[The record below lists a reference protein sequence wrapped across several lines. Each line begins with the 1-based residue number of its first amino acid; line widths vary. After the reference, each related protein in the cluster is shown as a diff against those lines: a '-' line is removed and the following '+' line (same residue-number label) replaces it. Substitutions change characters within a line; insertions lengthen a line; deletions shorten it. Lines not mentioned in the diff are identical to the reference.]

1 VNRATFQI
9 IPTKTVAM
17 KSNRLKQTLMCATLL
32 SSCLAPA
39 AMLRAQDEN
48 APATEKKETVEKEL
62 RKLKEHKPEKQF
74 HPKGP
79 EAGEPGPPLRKL
91 LMKKEVK
98 PGTKVPFLGVVLAQV
113 DESLGSQLGLP
124 DGVGVLVR
132 AVMDDSPAAKA
143 GVMEHDVLHYLN
155 DQLLVNE
162 PQLQT
167 LVQQAGIGNEVKLTF
182 FRKGKSEVVTVKLG
196 EILASDEPRPEGEG
210 PRMFRRFIAPGP
222 VGLGEGGT
230 FTFPVRNPEVYEREL
245 REFQER
251 MHKLQGNAE
260 EIRKEIER
268 FTARMQDAAKR
279 EASKQKGILWNKDKD
294 GGEPKVRVEILT
306 DGKGGSG
313 AVASAI
319 SSSVGKDGT
328 TYITHNNVTVT
339 KWKNDQGSGE
349 LKVENGRKQLTV
361 RDTEGKEL
369 FSGPIDTPEQ
379 REKLSPE
386 VREQVERIEK
396 GVKVEVRPTDTPA
409 PDSKKPE
416 GD

>member
-1 VNRATFQI
+1 
-9 IPTKTVAM
+9 M
-17 KSNRLKQTLMCATLL
+17 KSNRLKQALMCVSLL
-32 SSCLAPA
+32 SSCLVPA
-39 AMLRAQDEN
+39 AMLKAQDEKEKDPI
-48 APATEKKETVEKEL
+48 AEKKELVEKEL
-62 RKLKEHKPEKQF
+62 RKLKEQKLEKQF
-74 HPKGP
+74 HMKGP
-79 EAGEPGPPLRKL
+79 DSGESGPVVRKM

-98 PGTKVPFLGVVLAQV
+98 PGTKVPFLGVVLGPV
-113 DESLGSQLGLP
+113 DASLGSQLGLP
-124 DGVGVLVR
+124 DGIGVLVR

-143 GVMEHDVLHYLN
+143 GVIEHDVLHYFN

-167 LVQQAGIGNEVKLTF
+167 LVQQAGIGNEVKLTL
-182 FRKGKSEVVTVKLG
+182 FRRGKSEVITVKLG
-196 EILASDEPRPEGEG
+196 EILASDEPRPEGDG
-210 PRMFRRFIAPGP
+210 PRMFRRFTVPGP
-222 VGLGEGGT
+222 AGRDGDITLT
-230 FTFPVRNPEVYEREL
+230 ASVRNPEVYEREVK
-245 REFQER
+245 EFQER

-268 FTARMQDAAKR
+268 FTAHMKDTVKLEAA
-279 EASKQKGILWNKDKD
+279 KQKGVLQYRDKE
-294 GGEPKVRVEILT
+294 GGEPKIRVEILT
-306 DGKGGSG
+306 DGEGGSG

-319 SSSVGKDGT
+319 SSAVGKDGT
-328 TYITHNNVTVT
+328 TYFTHNNVTVT

-379 REKLSPE
+379 RQKLSPE

-396 GVKVEVRPTDTPA
+396 GVKVEVRSSDTPS

>member
-1 VNRATFQI
+1 
-9 IPTKTVAM
+9 M
-17 KSNRLKQTLMCATLL
+17 KSNRLKQALMCASLL
-32 SSCLAPA
+32 SSCLAPVA
-39 AMLRAQDEN
+39 VLRAQDERDPV
-48 APATEKKETVEKEL
+48 AEKKELVEKEL
-62 RKLKEHKPEKQF
+62 GKLKEQKLEKQF
-74 HPKGP
+74 HVKGP
-79 EAGEPGPPLRKL
+79 ESGEPGPIVRKMIL
-91 LMKKEVK
+91 KKEVK
-98 PGTKVPFLGVVLAQV
+98 PGTKVPFLGVVLAPV

-132 AVMDDSPAAKA
+132 AVMDDSPAARA
-143 GVMEHDVLHYLN
+143 GVMEHDVLHYFN

-167 LVQQAGIGNEVKLTF
+167 LVQQAGIGNDVKLTL
-182 FRKGKSEVVTVKLG
+182 FRKGKSEVINVKLG
-196 EILASDEPRPEGEG
+196 EILASNEPRPEDDG
-210 PRMFRRFIAPGP
+210 PRMFHRFIAPGP
-222 VGLGEGGT
+222 GGMGGDVT
-230 FTFPVRNPEVYEREL
+230 FTAPVRSPEVYEREV

-251 MHKLQGNAE
+251 LRKLHGRPE
-260 EIRKEIER
+260 DMRREIER
-268 FTARMQDAAKR
+268 FTARMQDAAKL
-279 EASKQKGILWNKDKD
+279 ETAKQKGVLEYREKE

-306 DGKGGSG
+306 DGKDGAG

-319 SSSVGKDGT
+319 SSAVGKDGT
-328 TYITHNNVTVT
+328 TYFTHNNVTVT

-349 LKVENGRKQLTV
+349 LKVENGRKHLTV

-379 REKLSPE
+379 REKLTPE

-396 GVKVEVRPTDTPA
+396 GVKVEVRSNSTDASA